1 MPAEQIP
8 GPAIAFGPFEVDL
21 QPQELKKHGVRL
33 RLPGQ
38 SFQILAMLLQRPG
51 SLVTARKRK
60 SGSALA
66 FEDTHVDFERG

>member
-21 QPQELKKHGVRL
+21 HTQELKKHGVRL

-38 SFQILAMLLQRPG
+38 SFQILAMLLKRPG
-51 SLVTARKRK
+51 SLVTREESRKR
-60 SGSALA
+60 SGLRILTWISSA
-66 FEDTHVDFERG
+66 E